1 MTRCPSCERDDFDT
15 KRAMHIHHEAAHDES
30 LAKSKKECP
39 NCNQIFTYYP
49 NYRER
54 IHCRECVKNGHS
66 ETPALFGESN
76 PKWDG
81 GFIVEC
87 ECDWCGESVNRSR
100 ERADNCG
107 YIACSP
113 DCQSELQSLAIQGED
128 NPRWKGGVD
137 EDVIYSGNWWS
148 ARREAH
154 ERDNEE
160 CQICGDGT
168 EELGQKPD
176 AHHIIPA
183 RSFQD
188 KQKAHYSKN
197 LISLCR
203 DCHSKVENDKIPLPI
218 SVLIDKGL
226 EIPDEYREILYEES
240 IQSSLSQEWDIENT
254 AKEVFSD

>member
-1 MTRCPSCERDDFDT
+1 M
-15 KRAMHIHHEAAHDES
+15 AHDES
-30 LAKSKKECP
+30 LAKAQKECP
-39 NCNQIFTYYP
+39 HCGDTFTYYP
-49 NYRER
+49 NFRER
-54 IHCRECVKNGHS
+54 VYCRKCVKDGHS
-66 ETPALFGESN
+66 DTPTFFGESN

-81 GFIVEC
+81 GFMIET
-87 ECDWCGESVNRSR
+87 ECDWCGESVERMRN
-100 ERADNCG
+100 RADNGG

-113 DCQSELQSLAIQGED
+113 SCKSNLQSVAVQGED
-128 NPRWKGGVD
+128 NPSWKGGV
-137 EDVIYSGNWWS
+137 EKEVIYSGSWWS

-188 KQKAHYSKN
+188 KQKAHYSEN

-203 DCHSKVENDKIPLPI
+203 DCHLKVENGNKSLPI
-218 SVLIDKGL
+218 SVLIEKNL
-226 EIPDEYREILYEES
+226 EIPDEHRAILYDES
-240 IQSSLSQEWDIENT
+240 IQSTLSKDWSLDKDGQRATVGD
-254 AKEVFSD
+254 